1 MKKIY
6 YSKCKEYRKYKIS
19 EISYL
24 FAKPLIISIICKK
37 WDNKHKRMFNEEKSI
52 KTMIGLIK
60 YIITFEIWKK
70 KTQALALRWEKKD
83 KTRNC

>member
-37 WDNKHKRMFNEEKSI
+37 WDNKHKRMFNEEKWI

-60 YIITFEIWKK
+60 IYNYFWNMEKENASLGFTLRKK
-70 KTQALALRWEKKD
+70 R
-83 KTRNC
+83 